1 MQELINVVIS
11 NGIFA
16 TLFVALLYFQL
27 KDSSQ
32 REKKYIAVIEKFS
45 KQLDAVEDVKENIS
59 KHFDSVDNV
68 SYDISKQS
76 EAIENVKQDISEIKN
91 VIYFNNTIVS
101 KGKKDN
107 KKQSNIIKENN
118 SEAKVENEN

>member
-32 REKKYIAVIEKFS
+32 REKRYIGVIEKFS

-59 KHFDSVDNV
+59 KHFDSVDNMN
-68 SYDISKQS
+68 YGISKQS

-101 KGKKDN
+101 KRKKARKNEDN
-107 KKQSNIIKENN
+107 D
-118 SEAKVENEN
+118 SEAKVENEI